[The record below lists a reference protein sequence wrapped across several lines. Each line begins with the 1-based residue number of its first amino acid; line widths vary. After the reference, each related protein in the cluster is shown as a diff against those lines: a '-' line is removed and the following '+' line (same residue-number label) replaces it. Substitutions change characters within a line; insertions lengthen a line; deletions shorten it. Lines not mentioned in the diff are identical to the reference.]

1 MELSHLQ
8 TTTKT
13 RLLHFFLINV
23 KSGNKIPSEL
33 SLSKKLEV
41 SRTVIRKVV
50 LDLQRDG
57 TLDKEKRI
65 VHSDIS
71 INENEMNQISK
82 TGELQ
87 FRDFFF
93 NQVHNGFILPGNRFS
108 VLELAD
114 QSHCNRTIVRE
125 FLYQFSR
132 YGLIEKLPRKMWG
145 MVEIDSKY
153 IKDLLSARENIEKAA
168 LKKIYDNDVSH
179 IDPQLKSAFDQISSI
194 DIITTTPDSFQEYE
208 NIFFNQLLLVE
219 RNRFIT
225 EFYNHL
231 HFISCFLYQW
241 IPITE
246 FDHIDL
252 RHTFLIQLLEAIES
266 QQLENSLMLFTD
278 FYQCLYHQLEDSLRL
293 LKFP

>member
-1 MELSHLQ
+1 M
-8 TTTKT
+8 
-13 RLLHFFLINV
+13 
-23 KSGNKIPSEL
+23 
-33 SLSKKLEV
+33 
-41 SRTVIRKVV
+41 
-50 LDLQRDG
+50 
-57 TLDKEKRI
+57 
-65 VHSDIS
+65 
-71 INENEMNQISK
+71 
-82 TGELQ
+82 
-87 FRDFFF
+87 
-93 NQVHNGFILPGNRFS
+93 
-108 VLELAD
+108 
-114 QSHCNRTIVRE
+114 
-125 FLYQFSR
+125 
-132 YGLIEKLPRKMWG
+132 
-145 MVEIDSKY
+145 
-153 IKDLLSARENIEKAA
+153 
-168 LKKIYDNDVSH
+168 
-179 IDPQLKSAFDQISSI
+179 KSAFDQISSI